1 MNQFFPQAPDY
12 TNRAVSNFFQKIAE
26 IFEAQGAP
34 NGKNLQSEYFY
45 YFFWTPFGSRV
56 GT

>member
-12 TNRAVSNFFQKIAE
+12 TNRAVSNFFQKFAE